1 MKGVIIANSTF
12 NDRPASAFVKD
23 GKLIDFLIGSKTT
36 DEPIPGAIYRGVVGR
51 SIKGLNGVFVDL
63 GKTNRGYFEAVKWI
77 DPRQHD
83 FGSGHHNC
91 ARG

>member
-63 GKTNRGYFEAVKWI
+63 GKKNLGYLKLSNGLIPGLSLIHISE
-77 DPRQHD
+77 PTRPY
-83 FGSGHHNC
+83 
-91 ARG
+91 